1 MLIPQKCD
9 EVSRQCPQGQE
20 DGYQLGWY
28 HGQINMT
35 DKHDGTPCQVI
46 RLEQEID
53 RMHLALSQ
61 IIDSDDLDFI
71 KARAVA
77 ALPET

>member
-1 MLIPQKCD
+1 MLTPQKCN

-28 HGQINMT
+28 HGQIDMT

-46 RLEQEID
+46 RLEQEIN
-53 RMHLALSQ
+53 RMHLALSE
-61 IIDSDDLDFI
+61 ILESDDLMYI
-71 KARAVA
+71 KARALV
-77 ALPET
+77 ALPD